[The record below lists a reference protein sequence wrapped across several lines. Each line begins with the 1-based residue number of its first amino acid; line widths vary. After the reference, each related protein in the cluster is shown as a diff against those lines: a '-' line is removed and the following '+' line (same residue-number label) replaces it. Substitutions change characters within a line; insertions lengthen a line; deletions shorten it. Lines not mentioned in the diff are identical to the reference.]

1 MPSASGHGGIQGNI
15 LIGGGIF
22 PTMSLG
28 GVINGNN
35 NGLGAGAST
44 TIGVGGHILPTV
56 AVGGGAPDGINNL
69 AINGA
74 VSGTAL
80 EGGWLGGLVPV
91 ANTGFSVG
99 GEGGVQLSN
108 GLRGFAGANGG
119 AWDTLGYGG
128 IFRPSST
135 LAGIV
140 GGNINL
146 LFGNNVKQ
154 TPAPAPAPTTT
165 P

>member
-1 MPSASGHGGIQGNI
+1 MPSASGHGVIQGNI
-15 LIGGGIF
+15 VIGGGIF
-22 PTMSLG
+22 PTMPLG

-44 TIGVGGHILPTV
+44 T
-56 AVGGGAPDGINNL
+56 VGGGAPDGINNL

-80 EGGWLGGLVPV
+80 EGGWMGGLVPA

-108 GLRGFAGANGG
+108 GLHGFAGANGG
-119 AWDTLGYGG
+119 AWGTLGYGG
-128 IFRPSST
+128 IFRLSST

-154 TPAPAPAPTTT
+154 TPTPAPTTT